1 MSRTTPLSDT
11 QIKHA
16 KPRAK
21 EYNLADGA
29 GLYLRV
35 RTTGSK
41 VWLFNYLKPYLR
53 KRANLSLGHYPAMSL
68 ASARKKRGQLLELLA
83 DDVDPQEHRE
93 QQQTKIKEAY
103 DNNFRRVFDDWHKI
117 KKTKV
122 TADYASDIR
131 SSMELHVMPKLADTP
146 IHKIKARK
154 VIEILNPVAAKGAME
169 TVKRLCQRLNEVM
182 TFAVNTG
189 VIEHNPLAGIKSAF
203 AAPVKSHFPTLRPE
217 QLPELMI
224 ALNNASIRR
233 TTRCLIEWQLHTM
246 VRPSE
251 AAGARWA
258 EVDLE
263 NANWKIPAERMKR
276 ALCLLELMQPI
287 SGRREHI
294 FPSERNPK
302 SHTHPQTANMALKRM
317 GFAGRLVSH
326 GLRAL
331 ASTTLNEKGFNA
343 DVIESALAHVDQNAV
358 RAAYNR
364 AQYIDRRR
372 EMMAWWSGHITN
384 ASQSNISLSSSSNF

>member
-1 MSRTTPLSDT
+1 
-11 QIKHA
+11 
-16 KPRAK
+16 
-21 EYNLADGA
+21 
-29 GLYLRV
+29 
-35 RTTGSK
+35 
-41 VWLFNYLKPYLR
+41 
-53 KRANLSLGHYPAMSL
+53 
-68 ASARKKRGQLLELLA
+68 
-83 DDVDPQEHRE
+83 
-93 QQQTKIKEAY
+93 
-103 DNNFRRVFDDWHKI
+103 
-117 KKTKV
+117 
-122 TADYASDIR
+122 
-131 SSMELHVMPKLADTP
+131 
-146 IHKIKARK
+146 
-154 VIEILNPVAAKGAME
+154 
-169 TVKRLCQRLNEVM
+169 
-182 TFAVNTG
+182 
-189 VIEHNPLAGIKSAF
+189 
-203 AAPVKSHFPTLRPE
+203 
-217 QLPELMI
+217 
-224 ALNNASIRR
+224 
-233 TTRCLIEWQLHTM
+233 
-246 VRPSE
+246 
-251 AAGARWA
+251 
-258 EVDLE
+258 
-263 NANWKIPAERMKR
+263 MKR